1 MVNFHSYVSL
11 PEGTIH
17 FLARLS
23 ICTFLHG
30 KISRKLTLTASPRCP
45 ERCTVAAKTFP
56 SKSKLMKS
64 SQVETSI
71 YSGCSYI
78 FHDFPIVFLKNIPF
92 IVDVVIFPWIYQGF
106 PIQSSVF
113 HGESLEFPS
122 KPPCVPTFSKVP
134 QHWWWHWSRP
144 RGGRARPWPGET
156 RSRIAEGDASHA
168 KRGKSWESD
177 RNIFYKWSFF
187 LNWKIIV
194 NGGWIPFFNVAH
206 QIPVR
211 LGNLR
216 FESWIE
222 RVPDDI
228 EGFRG
233 LVRWNI
239 APGALPN
246 SAHQR
251 DDGVGGLVS

>member
-78 FHDFPIVFLKNIPF
+78 FHDFPIVFLKKHSIYSGCCDFPMDLPWVFPF
-92 IVDVVIFPWIYQGF
+92 KAPFFMGSRWNSHQNLHVFPRF
-106 PIQSSVF
+106 PRCLSIDDGIGQDPGVAAQDLGLAKLARASQKGMLLMQKEENPGKVTGTSSINGVF
-113 HGESLEFPS
+113 
-122 KPPCVPTFSKVP
+122 
-134 QHWWWHWSRP
+134 
-144 RGGRARPWPGET
+144 
-156 RSRIAEGDASHA
+156 
-168 KRGKSWESD
+168 
-177 RNIFYKWSFF
+177 FF
-187 LNWKIIV
+187 NWKIIV
-194 NGGWIPFFNVAH
+194 NGGSIPFFNVAH

-233 LVRWNI
+233 LVR
-239 APGALPN
+239 
-246 SAHQR
+246 
-251 DDGVGGLVS
+251 